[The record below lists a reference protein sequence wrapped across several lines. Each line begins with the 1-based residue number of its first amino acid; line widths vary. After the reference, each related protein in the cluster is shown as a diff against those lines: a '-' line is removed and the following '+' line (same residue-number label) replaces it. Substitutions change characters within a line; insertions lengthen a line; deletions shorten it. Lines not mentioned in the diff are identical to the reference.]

1 MSTVLAGL
9 LDEGVRF
16 DAEYRD
22 RLSNHRPMA
31 LAALARLGA
40 SDERLVQWA
49 RRYEA
54 AKLHAA
60 PAPAPWP
67 SGDPWP
73 ARLGDVHAWPAFR
86 GLFAEWLDQDSAGE
100 VLTPVLPQLMQGA
113 GCMAFHGLIRLAHA
127 VQSARRA
134 ELADALAYWAC
145 RWWPV
150 PIAETTG
157 STPPAVPAE
166 DVEALLATLRPPAA
180 RHGLIALAMADAA
193 AQPGFSESVARL
205 AIDDHTLAHL
215 ARHSAALYARSGS
228 FIVLHLVTSAFA
240 MRVLLPFLAD
250 DEERLDALAAY
261 WRAYAC
267 GHAAAVVELGA
278 APRALPW
285 SEIIGRTIAQDDDHV
300 IKLVDA
306 CREQEAAYGGAVW
319 QQAATRAVTSPAT

>member
-134 ELADALAYWAC
+134 ELADAL
-145 RWWPV
+145 
-150 PIAETTG
+150 
-157 STPPAVPAE
+157 PAVPAE